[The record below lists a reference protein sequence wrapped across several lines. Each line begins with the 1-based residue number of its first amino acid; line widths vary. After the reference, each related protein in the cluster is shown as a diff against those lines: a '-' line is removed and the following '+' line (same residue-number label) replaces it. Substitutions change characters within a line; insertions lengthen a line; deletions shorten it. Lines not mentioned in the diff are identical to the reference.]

1 MSQQKT
7 VWIINHYASTPQTG
21 FAGRHYY
28 LGQELAKLG
37 YNVYIIAASYT
48 HILREPLTFDD
59 DFLIEKHAPNF
70 NYVWINV
77 PSYAESRSKR
87 RVLNW
92 FEFSWKILKLPKI
105 LSEKPDVV
113 LNSSLSLVS
122 FLAAEKLAKKFKVP
136 LYFEVRDIWPLTLL
150 ELGGYSKSHP
160 FIMLLQWIEDRAYKN
175 SYKVISNLKNSVE
188 HMVSRGLE
196 RSKFHWIPNGF
207 SQDEVANKEPLS
219 QEISALLP
227 KDKFIIGYTGTL
239 GLANCLHHLLEA
251 AHSFKDNSNVAFVI
265 VGKGD
270 YKKELQQ
277 YTIDHKLHNVTFI
290 DPIPKIQIQSMLEEF
305 DVCYIGLTQDP
316 LFKFGV
322 SPNKLFDYLYSGK
335 PLLYGIDS
343 GNYKPVSEAQAGFE
357 FIPENVDDLIYKIQV
372 LMDLSTKERMLMGEN
387 GRHLAKSTYEY
398 SQLALELERVLEL
411 K

>member
-1 MSQQKT
+1 MSQKKT

-48 HILREPLTFDD
+48 HILRQPLTFED
-59 DFLIEKHAPNF
+59 DFYIENHAPNF
-70 NYVWINV
+70 NYVWVKV
-77 PSYAESRSKR
+77 PEYAESRSKR

-105 LSEKPDVV
+105 LSEKPDII

-122 FLAAEKLAKKFKVP
+122 YMAAEKLAKKLKVP

-207 SQDEVANKEPLS
+207 SQDEVSNKEPLDPK
-219 QEISALLP
+219 ISALLP
-227 KDKFIIGYTGTL
+227 QNKFIVGYTGTL
-239 GLANCLHHLLEA
+239 GLANCLHYLLQA
-251 AHSFKDNSNVAFVI
+251 AKEFKSNEDVAFVI

-270 YKKELQQ
+270 YKAELQAYAQ
-277 YTIDHKLHNVTFI
+277 EHNLKNVTFI
-290 DPIPKIQIQSMLEEF
+290 DPIPKIQIQSMLDQF

-316 LFKFGV
+316 LFKYGV

-343 GNYKPVSEAQAGFE
+343 GNYKPVSEANAGYE
-357 FIPENVDDLIYKIQV
+357 FIPENVPDLIKKIQLLV
-372 LMDLSTKERMLMGEN
+372 QMPASERLAMGYN
-387 GRHLAKSTYEY
+387 GRILAESKYEY
-398 SQLALELERVLEL
+398 SKLAQELERVLEL
-411 K
+411 